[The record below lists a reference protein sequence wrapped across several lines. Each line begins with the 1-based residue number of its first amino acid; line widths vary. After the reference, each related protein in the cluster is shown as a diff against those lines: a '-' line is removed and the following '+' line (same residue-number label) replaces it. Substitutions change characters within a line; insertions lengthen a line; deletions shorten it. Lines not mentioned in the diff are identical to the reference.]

1 MSLIDLRNVH
11 KRFGRLVVLNGVS
24 LSIEEGQ
31 SLVVIGAS
39 GSGKSVMLKH
49 IVGLL
54 KPDKGEVW
62 YDGRRIDTAT
72 ERQLDSVRQEF
83 GFLFQMGALF
93 DSLSVEENVAFPL
106 VEHTRKSAD
115 EIAGLVKQKLAMVGL
130 DGTQKKMPGEL
141 SGGQRKRVALARAI
155 ALGPRV
161 ILYDEPTTGLD
172 PVRSD
177 VINRLIVKLNSGQ
190 KFQIIDSS
198 ENPIFEVRENGT
210 IHGKTGSAMRDCK
223 CCSSSSNGTT
233 TCPKASRPAAVR
245 TRTLPDFSIQ
255 PVPSFSKCQTVS
267 RLSKRASPSPG
278 GTKGAGGSATAGVG
292 GPATEGAGA
301 EGAGS
306 SARVRAAVPTRI
318 TPTIAAPTVRMD
330 GRLHRTAGRH
340 DLPRW
345 TLACFA
351 QVKFPIM

>member
-1 MSLIDLRNVH
+1 MALIELRNVH

-72 ERQLDSVRQEF
+72 EREMDTIRQDF

-106 VEHTRKSAD
+106 VEHTRKSAN
-115 EIAGLVKQKLAMVGL
+115 EIASLVKQKLAMVGL

-172 PVRSD
+172 PIRSD
-177 VINRLIVKLNSGQ
+177 VINELILKLKRELNVTSLVVTHDMQSAFKVGDRIVMLHEGKLIFDGSPQEIQKSEVPVVRRFVLGEAGDQELASLRSTSASGT
-190 KFQIIDSS
+190 
-198 ENPIFEVRENGT
+198 PLGNG
-210 IHGKTGSAMRDCK
+210 
-223 CCSSSSNGTT
+223 
-233 TCPKASRPAAVR
+233 
-245 TRTLPDFSIQ
+245 Q
-255 PVPSFSKCQTVS
+255 
-267 RLSKRASPSPG
+267 
-278 GTKGAGGSATAGVG
+278 
-292 GPATEGAGA
+292 E
-301 EGAGS
+301 
-306 SARVRAAVPTRI
+306 
-318 TPTIAAPTVRMD
+318 
-330 GRLHRTAGRH
+330 
-340 DLPRW
+340 
-345 TLACFA
+345 
-351 QVKFPIM
+351 